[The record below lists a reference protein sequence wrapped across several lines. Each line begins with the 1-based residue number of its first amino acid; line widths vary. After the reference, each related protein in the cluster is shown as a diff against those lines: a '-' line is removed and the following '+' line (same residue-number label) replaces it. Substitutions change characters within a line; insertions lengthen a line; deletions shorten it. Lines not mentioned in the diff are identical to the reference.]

1 MTTPEPTATLV
12 INVTSSYC
20 GNCRQPVM
28 PQATHHTDVCGWTPS
43 PVADAGPGSSTR
55 TPTTCRSRT
64 TTFGAFAPTCP
75 PAAPPPPP
83 LLPGDPGPTTE
94 THMQIDRTADTV
106 RVTLT
111 AEEAEAV
118 QGDLGQIWANKISAA
133 GDQLHSLLET
143 VTEPA

>member
-1 MTTPEPTATLV
+1 MRLDPKPGGGCGARFVDTDTDYVQITDGDLRRVRPDLPT
-12 INVTSSYC
+12 
-20 GNCRQPVM
+20 R
-28 PQATHHTDVCGWTPS
+28 
-43 PVADAGPGSSTR
+43 
-55 TPTTCRSRT
+55 RT
-64 TTFGAFAPTCP
+64 TT
-75 PAAPPPPP
+75 PP

-143 VTEPA
+143 PPQPA